1 MTDYAPRSSQDYNT
15 FFHNQQL
22 AMSHYSNSNGLNYLY
37 SNGQV
42 QYQTVNP
49 QYPAYSTAFTPAHNG
64 HSSSMYIPNVTILP
78 LQYPITSTRVPTL
91 PSQSRALASSSFYT
105 ASPSNHRTSLHQ
117 RIMSPRDYGHVDGT
131 ECQDSPNEDTMLSEP
146 VIPPLEGYPNVN
158 DFDELVKRYVQD
170 LSPKKQDKA
179 LINARRATNIRHV
192 LIDKKTTSIES
203 AQFRFWVKKMFT
215 LQSADGKPPEHRK
228 ICHEGKPV
236 AVREKLFKILTKA
249 HKQCQHGGRDKTSA
263 QVRRVYS
270 WVPKELI
277 SRFVKLCPTCQVR
290 RGTARNSPPELER
303 SPETRVNSHSPE
315 DGGVSESRKS
325 STSTR
330 STAVNNVTL
339 PLLSAGFPSSA
350 AFQQQNRWMTPLS
363 PQQDTLEINPVGSN
377 NIKHEVYN
385 TIPPMPITCADN
397 APAGMSFSS
406 VNTSFSGP
414 AAPSDIFWT
423 FTDSAWNTIFKI
435 IFLSSSAYTL
445 WVMLNDYKPTHDPNL
460 DTFRVSYL
468 TGGSAILA
476 ILFPYKWT
484 ISEML
489 WAFSLWLESVAIL
502 PQLFMLQRTGEAETI
517 TTHYLFALGIYRAL
531 YIPNWIY
538 RYFAEGHFD
547 PIPVIAGIIQTVLY
561 SDFFWVYY
569 TKSVLIVFPFLSSPL
584 YMPT

>member
-22 AMSHYSNSNGLNYLY
+22 AMSHYSNGNGLNYLY

-42 QYQTVNP
+42 PYQAVNT
-49 QYPAYSTAFTPAHNG
+49 QYPAYSTAFTPTHNG
-64 HSSSMYIPNVTILP
+64 HSSSMYMPNVTALP

-91 PSQSRALASSSFYT
+91 PSQSRALPSSSYYT
-105 ASPSNHRTSLHQ
+105 GSSSNHRTPLHQ
-117 RIMSPRDYGHVDGT
+117 RIMSPRDYSHADGT

-146 VIPPLEGYPNVN
+146 VIPPLEGYPNVH
-158 DFDELVKRYVQD
+158 DFDELMKRYVQD

-179 LINARRATNIRHV
+179 LINARRAANIRHV

-215 LQSADGKPPEHRK
+215 LQLADGKPPEHRK

-303 SPETRVNSHSPE
+303 SPEARMNSHSPE
-315 DGGVSESRKS
+315 DSAVSGSRKN
-325 STSTR
+325 STSSR
-330 STAVNNVTL
+330 STTTNVTL

-363 PQQDTLEINPVGSN
+363 PQQDSMESNRLPSN
-377 NIKHEVYN
+377 NIKQEVYN
-385 TIPPMPITCADN
+385 TMPPMPITCADS
-397 APAGMSFSS
+397 APTGMSFSS
-406 VNTSFSGP
+406 VNGSFSSVSTSSNAYSLTASGHTAHGHGSTDHGYDSKTGP
-414 AAPSDIFWT
+414 
-423 FTDSAWNTIFKI
+423 
-435 IFLSSSAYTL
+435 
-445 WVMLNDYKPTHDPNL
+445 
-460 DTFRVSYL
+460 
-468 TGGSAILA
+468 
-476 ILFPYKWT
+476 
-484 ISEML
+484 
-489 WAFSLWLESVAIL
+489 
-502 PQLFMLQRTGEAETI
+502 
-517 TTHYLFALGIYRAL
+517 HYL
-531 YIPNWIY
+531 
-538 RYFAEGHFD
+538 
-547 PIPVIAGIIQTVLY
+547 
-561 SDFFWVYY
+561 
-569 TKSVLIVFPFLSSPL
+569 
-584 YMPT
+584 